1 MEIPAIPNLSINGPI
16 LRLKDIVEVSER
28 YKNLFPQ
35 LLEVFQ
41 KMYDEKDKKLLIDLQ
56 PLSMFVSPDKG
67 QIFKKVLDD
76 IRSYLNIAIKD
87 ASECR
92 KRLARLKTLFNREE
106 ERKLIN
112 NALDLL
118 NLPPNSEVQSNAD
131 FEFLALQ
138 QSVKDLDTATDIQE
152 IFIFLN
158 SLFSSNEVGPE
169 SSSRQNKS
177 GKTSSVRRR

>member
-1 MEIPAIPNLSINGPI
+1 MEIPAVPNLSINGPI

-35 LLEVFQ
+35 LLEIFQ
-41 KMYDEKDKKLLIDLQ
+41 KMYDEKDKKLLFDLQ
-56 PLSMFVSPDKG
+56 PLSMFISPDKG

-92 KRLARLKTLFNREE
+92 KRLARLKTIFNREE

-118 NLPPNSEVQSNAD
+118 NLPSNSEIQSNAD

-158 SLFSSNEVGPE
+158 SLFSSNEVGTDP
-169 SSSRQNKS
+169 SRQNRS
-177 GKTSSVRRR
+177 GKSSSGRRR